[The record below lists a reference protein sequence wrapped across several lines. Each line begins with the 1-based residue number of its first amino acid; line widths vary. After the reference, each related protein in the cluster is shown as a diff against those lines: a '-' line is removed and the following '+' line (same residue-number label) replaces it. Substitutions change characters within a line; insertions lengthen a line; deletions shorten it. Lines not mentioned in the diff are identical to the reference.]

1 MKITAFDYIL
11 ANRRA
16 SRMEEIEAHG
26 HPVQSRRMVHKSQ
39 KVYDRNR
46 VKRAGI
52 KIDDG
57 SFGIR
62 KPSSLPVSHLGG
74 GIVALYRR
82 LVINV

>member
-1 MKITAFDYIL
+1 MMKKQKMKITAFDYIL

-16 SRMEEIEAHG
+16 SRIEEIEAHG
-26 HPVQSRRMVHKSQ
+26 HPVQSRRMVHKSK

-57 SFGIR
+57 SFCIF
-62 KPSSLPVSHLGG
+62 
-74 GIVALYRR
+74 
-82 LVINV
+82 